1 MDTIIAVHTFLVV
14 GGSASSKIEADDA
27 TRSNRLSIVIVETK
41 RANAVFKFMVE
52 GGTVEENE

>member
-14 GGSASSKIEADDA
+14 GGSASSKTEADDA
-27 TRSNRLSIVIVETK
+27 TTSNCLSIVIVETN
-41 RANAVFKFMVE
+41 RANAIFNFMVE